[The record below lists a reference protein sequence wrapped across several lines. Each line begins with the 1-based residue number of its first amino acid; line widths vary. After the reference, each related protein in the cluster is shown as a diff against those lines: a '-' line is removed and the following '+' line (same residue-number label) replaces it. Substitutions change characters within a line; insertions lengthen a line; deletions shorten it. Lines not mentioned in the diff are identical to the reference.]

1 MTAAG
6 HVVERF
12 CDTLSGIENRFSKTQ
27 EHDVNYKERHRKI
40 KKSSKKAIGKDD
52 LNRSKR
58 ITQLRETLLRRQIQ
72 DWVILPRFS
81 GILFVDFGAVRF

>member
-12 CDTLSGIENRFSKTQ
+12 CDTLSGIENRFSKRQ
-27 EHDVNYKERHRKI
+27 EHDMKDKERHRKI

-52 LNRSKR
+52 LNRSNK
-58 ITQLRETLLRRQIQ
+58 
-72 DWVILPRFS
+72 
-81 GILFVDFGAVRF
+81 